1 MDYSTQ
7 GQRDTKQIWTI
18 LAVIVV
24 VVVIGLL
31 LFWTMNYNG
40 ENKSVLNNKEM
51 KPVIIKSEPSEQKVQ
66 ENKIQNVDDK
76 FVNQDQAEAF
86 LNNVEAAVQ
95 LLTQYVNV
103 LESDAEDIQEY
114 WGKKKDSKQDDF
126 EDELKDA
133 RKLLAEILQ
142 EWTELKVALADPS
155 KQKQVYKR
163 SSKISDKVKDVYK
176 HVDDAQVDLLN
187 PYRKIFAEYGKYSKN
202 KSDQVYEQK
211 VQPVVNALNNEFNLH
226 KALIPTTLP
235 PQEYAKE
242 LNYIL
247 EPLNDAVQDI
257 NQRTVATEAKI
268 TKIEKYYNKLGKNFN
283 QWYKDNVKSNVI
295 KYYH

>member
-1 MDYSTQ
+1 MEFSTQ
-7 GQRDTKQIWTI
+7 GQRDTRQIWTV

-31 LFWTMNYNG
+31 LFWTMNSTA
-40 ENKSVLNNKEM
+40 EAKSIDNKQL
-51 KPVIIKSEPSEQKVQ
+51 KPVIIKSEPIEQKIQ
-66 ENKIQNVDDK
+66 GNKVEKVDEK

-114 WGKKKDSKQDDF
+114 WGKKKDSKQGDF
-126 EDELKDA
+126 EDELQDA

-142 EWTELKVALADPS
+142 EWTELKNVLADPT

-163 SSKISDKVKDVYK
+163 SSKIADKVKDVYK

-187 PYRKIFAEYGKYSKN
+187 PYRKLFAEYGKYSKN
-202 KSDQVYEQK
+202 KSDQVYGQK

-247 EPLNDAVQDI
+247 DPLNEAVQDI
-257 NQRTVATEAKI
+257 NQRNVATESKI